1 MRAVRCLGLWTIAA
15 ALCGTAGCSGGAV
28 SAPTK
33 GTTPPSHVKAG
44 LKMVSFDG
52 VHVEVPARWSVVD
65 GMHTLLCGGPFPVTP
80 TAFVGPNDNG
90 VPSCAAPGPLLPP
103 PRDGV
108 WLQPGSRPST
118 APPSGAAYITTP
130 NGQELLEDLS
140 QALSETTLYWLHGVS
155 VEIGIGRDPDVANR
169 IFDSIGYTP
178 TRPDTM
184 AQGACARSRD
194 PDAMPTPERL
204 AKALMLERGDITLD
218 PPTPSD
224 HASMAPNNAWTES
237 EPKQSF
243 EHYRL
248 ILARY
253 SARFPAEVGPHGLTP
268 TNQNV
273 LAWVVYSAPNTPI
286 SGCGGYGVQSF
297 DAVTG
302 ASIGIMGYAPG
313 P

>member
-1 MRAVRCLGLWTIAA
+1 MRAVRCLGLWTIVA
-15 ALCGTAGCSGGAV
+15 ALCGTAGCSGVAV

-33 GTTPPSHVKAG
+33 GTTPSSQVKFG
-44 LKMVSFDG
+44 LKMVSYDG
-52 VHVEVPARWSVVD
+52 VHVEVPAPWPVVD
-65 GMHTLLCGGPFPVTP
+65 GVHTLLCGGPFPVTP

-90 VPSCAAPGPLLPP
+90 APICPAPRTLLPP

-108 WLQPGSRPST
+108 WLQRGSRPST

-130 NGQELLEDLS
+130 DGQKLLEDLS
-140 QALSETTLYWLHGVS
+140 QAFSETTLYWLHDVS
-155 VEIGIGRDPDVANR
+155 VEIGIGPDPDVANR
-169 IFDSIGYTP
+169 IFDSIGYAP
-178 TRPDTM
+178 TRTDTP
-184 AQGACARSRD
+184 ARGACTRSRD
-194 PDAMPTPERL
+194 SNVMPTPERL

-224 HASMAPNNAWTES
+224 HASMSPNKAWAES
-237 EPKQSF
+237 EPAQSF

-273 LAWVVYSAPNTPI
+273 LAWVVYSTPNTPI
-286 SGCGGYGVQSF
+286 SGCGGYGVEAF
-297 DAVTG
+297 DAFTG
-302 ASIGIMGYAPG
+302 ESIGIMGYSPS